1 MKSELMHVMHV
12 SFIHVMKLDIIYLKQ
27 AGMALPIKIEIVK
40 CKL

>member
-1 MKSELMHVMHV
+1 MKSELMHHIFFPIDVMT
-12 SFIHVMKLDIIYLKQ
+12 LDIIYLKQ

>member
-1 MKSELMHVMHV
+1 M
-12 SFIHVMKLDIIYLKQ
+12 HVMKLDIIYLKQ